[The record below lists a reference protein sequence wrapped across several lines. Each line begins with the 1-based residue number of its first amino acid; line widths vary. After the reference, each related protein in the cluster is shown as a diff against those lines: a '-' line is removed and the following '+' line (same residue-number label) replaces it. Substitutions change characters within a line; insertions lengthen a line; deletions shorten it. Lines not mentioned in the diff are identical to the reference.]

1 MPDHNVD
8 PQEIEDR
15 EDLASLLTAPTAGAW
30 EVLRWDVEYIVAE
43 GEHDAARFY
52 GGGYAPDRGDWP
64 RLAIYDDSARWKPS
78 HLIPRS
84 FGTFEE
90 AEEFKQRIHRL
101 AADMGARVS
110 PIVRMRRVAVV
121 VTPWGTP

>member
-1 MPDHNVD
+1 MPEHNID

-30 EVLRWDVEYIVAE
+30 EVIRWDPEYVVAE
-43 GEHDAARFY
+43 GEHDTARCY
-52 GGGYAPDRGDWP
+52 GGGYAPGDWP
-64 RLAIYDDSARWKPS
+64 RLVPHPDDSRYNPPR
-78 HLIPRS
+78 LIPRAFS
-84 FGTFEE
+84 TFEE

-101 AADMGARVS
+101 AADMGATAS
-110 PIVRMRRVAVV
+110 PIVRMRRVATV